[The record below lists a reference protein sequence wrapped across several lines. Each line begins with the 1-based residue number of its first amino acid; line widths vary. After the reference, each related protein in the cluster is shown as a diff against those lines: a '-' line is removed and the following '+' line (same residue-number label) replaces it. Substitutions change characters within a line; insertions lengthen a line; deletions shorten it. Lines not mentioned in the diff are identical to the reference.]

1 MTNRRD
7 MFTVALSCALLSSC
21 ASVPPPPPAGTVQVA
36 SSTIDGGRCETLQAI
51 DGLPL
56 SDLRITT
63 WNVYKGAKAGWQG
76 ELSELGAPNSLLLMQ
91 EAMDGT
97 AMLSGLGP
105 DQRWHFSPGYE
116 TQSGLSGVATT
127 ASVNAV
133 ERCTLFHREP
143 WLRSPKASLVTR
155 YRLQNSNETLLV
167 ANVHAIN
174 FTFGTSAYRSQLR
187 DVVAL
192 MRGHSGP
199 MVVAGDFNTWSKR
212 RQRALDGVL
221 AELGVQPVKYNAERV
236 KRAFG
241 NQLDHV
247 YYRGLELRS
256 AEAKPTD
263 SSDHSLLTARFDYA
277 LGQ

>member
-1 MTNRRD
+1 MTNCRD
-7 MFTVALSCALLSSC
+7 TLTVAVLWTLLSSC
-21 ASVPPPPPAGTVQVA
+21 ASVPPPPPAGTVQVTA
-36 SSTIDGGRCETLQAI
+36 STFDGGQCETLQAI

-76 ELSELGAPNSLLLMQ
+76 ELADLDAPNSLLLMQ

-97 AMLSGLGP
+97 AMLSGLGA
-105 DQRWHFSPGYE
+105 DKRWHFSPGYE
-116 TQSGLSGVATT
+116 TQSGLSGVATS

-155 YRLQNSNETLLV
+155 YRLKNSSETLLV

-174 FTFGTSAYRSQLR
+174 FTFGTMAFERQLR
-187 DVVAL
+187 DVVSL
-192 MRGHSGP
+192 MRGHTGP

-212 RQRALDGVL
+212 RQRMLDDVL
-221 AELGVQPVKYNAERV
+221 AELGVQPVEYNAERV
-236 KRAFG
+236 KRVFG

-256 AEAKPTD
+256 AEAKPTN
-263 SSDHSLLTARFDYA
+263 SSDHSLLQARFDYV